1 MIAPFLTSLDCPKAL
16 TQNCN
21 KQTQKLTKTRCISY
35 YIFPLYFRPKQSYAT
50 LRLSAFASLAIRTSL
65 GYQEFFFYV

>member
-50 LRLSAFASLAIRTSL
+50 LRQLEQVWAIKN
-65 GYQEFFFYV
+65 FFFTYKIY